1 MRAVLGSFGVALALL
16 GCGRTV
22 GLDSVSRT
30 DLVRMEIRPS
40 RIELT
45 EGAPAGKLTV
55 VGIQENGAQVDLSS
69 VAELSIADRNIAAV
83 EIGGAISPGQLGVT
97 QLHATFR
104 ELSASAVVSVFPAAI
119 SLTIEPPVLLL
130 EPNQEIQLKVSGL
143 LPNGTSR
150 NLSGA
155 LSGTTYSV
163 SPPGALVVSPDGLVR
178 SARNNVS
185 ATVFVA
191 NGGLAGA
198 ATVFVGAKVQTLLLV
213 ASGSELRVGDTTRV
227 TPQALLS
234 TGASLD
240 LSGLDGLSFE
250 LSAPGIVEIDAVGV
264 IRALAPGQVIVRA
277 KFQDKTSAVA
287 LNVIGS
293 IARVEVLPS
302 EISCASGANQ
312 TFQVVAEETSGRRFE
327 VTFSQLLNLENG
339 DFGIGISQGFVN
351 CFSATSN
358 VRFRV
363 SYEGKVASASVVVS
377 PNASVAEVVSTGS
390 RIADVGLPFQLNFR
404 AFMSDGSN
412 LFPFGMT
419 AEIESIEPEGA
430 MDIIQA
436 GGNPVFAPR
445 LAGLATIRVR
455 VDQRY
460 SVTHR
465 VLVVNSGTS
474 LGPLEIGDGH
484 PLRLPVDR
492 PTLLDVHPVSAP
504 TLNLSGDDGL
514 RFLSSTA
521 GAQITPAG
529 LALLPRGR
537 GPGLVVFA
545 LRDQIVS
552 MEFEVE

>member
-1 MRAVLGSFGVALALL
+1 MKAVLGSFGVALAVL

-97 QLHATFR
+97 QLRATFR
-104 ELSASAVVSVFPAAI
+104 DLSASAVVSVFPAAI

-143 LPNGTSR
+143 LPNNTSR

-163 SPPGALVVSPDGLVR
+163 SPPGSLLVSPDGLVR

-213 ASGSELRVGDTTRV
+213 ANGSELRVGDTTRV

-250 LSAPGIVEIDAVGV
+250 LSAPGIVEVDAVGV

-293 IARVEVLPS
+293 IAKVEVLPP
-302 EISCASGANQ
+302 EISCAVGANQ

-339 DFGIGISQGFVN
+339 DFGISINQGFVN

-390 RIADVGLPFQLNFR
+390 RIADVGLPFQLTFR
-404 AFMSDGSN
+404 AFLSDGSN
-412 LFPFGMT
+412 LFPFGMA
-419 AEIESIEPEGA
+419 AEVESIEPEGA
-430 MDIIQA
+430 MEIIQA

-445 LAGLATIRVR
+445 RAGLATIRVR

-465 VLVVNSGTS
+465 MLVINAGTS
-474 LGPLEIGDGH
+474 LGPLEIGEGNA
-484 PLRLPVDR
+484 LRLPVDR
-492 PTLLDVHPVSAP
+492 PTILDVHPKSER

-521 GAQITPAG
+521 GARITPAG
-529 LALLPRGR
+529 LALVPRGR

-552 MEFEVE
+552 VEFEVE